1 MGVTIMYEMPNHLNE
16 EVSELKKTI
25 EAIAADIDNAGI
37 TSFL

>member
-1 MGVTIMYEMPNHLNE
+1 MPNHLNE
-16 EVSELKKTI
+16 KLPEFIKAR